1 MITQEELNEFDKVR
15 IIRTDGLVVFG
26 FKDDT
31 CVPDLVQVLR
41 PDGLTGFA
49 FKDGSDLAKRFP
61 ASALSTLYPV
71 AGVPPTKGAKAT
83 ADKWLIIL
91 GLIIL
96 GQLILGVFI
105 LALATANTLGTK

>member
-1 MITQEELNEFDKVR
+1 MTTQEESEFDNWWV
-15 IIRTDGLVVFG
+15 IRPDGLAVFE

-31 CVPDLVQVLR
+31 GVPDLVQVLR

-71 AGVPPTKGAKAT
+71 AGAPPTKGVPAT
-83 ADKWLIIL
+83 EGKWRIIL
-91 GLIIL
+91 GVFF
-96 GQLILGVFI
+96 LGVFI
-105 LALATANTLGTK
+105 LALIAAANILGAK

>member
-15 IIRTDGLVVFG
+15 IMRPDGLVVFG
-26 FKDDT
+26 FKNDT

-41 PDGLTGFA
+41 PDGLTRFA

-71 AGVPPTKGAKAT
+71 AGAPPTKGVQASDGT
-83 ADKWLIIL
+83 WRIIL
-91 GLIIL
+91 GVSL
-96 GQLILGVFI
+96 LGVFI
-105 LALATANTLGTK
+105 LALVAAANILGAK